1 MDRQF
6 MQKKTHTFFQ
16 KGIPFLEMIGTLM
29 EEVCLLQRKT
39 TILIQPPQNYK
50 EPVKSSGAKWKS
62 IHLCSYYHPKTSNEE
77 SNHQL
82 AKSLETASSIKNSF
96 VVVAGDFNLPQW
108 GWKNNRLKPNTPYP
122 SIHHKFTDISDD
134 NGFIQRVEEPT
145 RGINTLDLI
154 ETNHPSSFRTEIIS
168 GVSDHDI
175 FYTETDIVP
184 TRQ

>member
-1 MDRQF
+1 MA
-6 MQKKTHTFFQ
+6 
-16 KGIPFLEMIGTLM
+16 
-29 EEVCLLQRKT
+29 EVYLLHWKT
-39 TILIQPPQNYK
+39 TTLIQPPQNYK

-77 SNHQL
+77 CIDQL
-82 AKSLETASSIKNSF
+82 AKNLERASSIKNSLI
-96 VVVAGDFNLPQW
+96 VVAGDFNLPGW
-108 GWKNNRLKPNTPYP
+108 DWKNNRLKPNTPYP
-122 SIHHKFTDISDD
+122 LIHHKFIDISDD

-154 ETNHPSSFRTEIIS
+154 ETNHPSSFRTEIIP

>member
-1 MDRQF
+1 
-6 MQKKTHTFFQ
+6 
-16 KGIPFLEMIGTLM
+16 M
-29 EEVCLLQRKT
+29 ELVGR
-39 TILIQPPQNYK
+39 
-50 EPVKSSGAKWKS
+50 KS

-77 SNHQL
+77 CIDQL
-82 AKSLETASSIKNSF
+82 AKSLETASSIKNYF
-96 VVVAGDFNLPQW
+96 VVVAGDFNLPGW
-108 GWKNNRLKPNTPYP
+108 DWKNNRLKPNSPYP
-122 SIHHKFTDISDD
+122 SIHHKYTDISDD

-154 ETNHPSSFRTEIIS
+154 ETNHPSSFRTEIIP